1 MPPTAVSASFLH
13 SLAFISFFYRARCVL
28 KRNKDKETGL
38 RTPHVFVSFGTLQA
52 ERAPVPRNRKKRG
65 GKCSVTRKPREAQ
78 QNPKETDLELGIALC
93 GAARGG
99 SGGGGGR
106 WRSHGT
112 GNDRESGGGRRCR
125 THGILITS
133 ERGGEARVGKGA
145 FFFEPLWLVK
155 RGSPCSRAAS
165 GPPLSRWIRA
175 GFGCPAVYGV
185 CEIPANRQSTV
196 RRINAE
202 AHGTASSYSAR
213 R

>member
-1 MPPTAVSASFLH
+1 MYLFRLELSRPN
-13 SLAFISFFYRARCVL
+13 ARQSQ
-28 KRNKDKETGL
+28 ET
-38 RTPHVFVSFGTLQA
+38 
-52 ERAPVPRNRKKRG
+52 EKKRR
-65 GKCSVTRKPREAQ
+65 GKCSVGRKPREAQ

-106 WRSHGT
+106 WRSHET

-133 ERGGEARVGKGA
+133 ERGGEARMGKGA

-165 GPPLSRWIRA
+165 GPPPL
-175 GFGCPAVYGV
+175 AVDSCWFRVSGGLW
-185 CEIPANRQSTV
+185 RV
-196 RRINAE
+196 RD
-202 AHGTASSYSAR
+202 TS
-213 R
+213 